1 MLAISG
7 TIESRFLESVSD
19 VNATTRHADDEDHQD
34 RQEELVA
41 AVCRLVGS
49 DPGVRSVRVLTP
61 SRPTYDDLF
70 CYQEWAH
77 DQHVRL
83 TVDGEGVITVR
94 PGAEPK
100 D

>member
-1 MLAISG
+1 MLDVSG

-19 VNATTRHADDEDHQD
+19 VNAITRHADEDHED
-34 RQEELVA
+34 RQEELVGA
-41 AVCRLVGS
+41 ACRLVGS
-49 DPGVRSVRVLTP
+49 DTGVRSVRVLTP
-61 SRPTYDDLF
+61 SRPTYDELF

-83 TVDGEGVITVR
+83 SVDGEGVITVR
-94 PGAEPK
+94 PGAEPE